1 MGTHT
6 HSLHHGPVWNVWKLW
21 LAELGVVLP
30 ECLGAYYAASLW
42 RQGEIDLGLLALGCS
57 AGVATVYA
65 FGYLWCLP
73 DVLGGMPHDQTRNLR
88 QRWSDFALLTAFIGI
103 LVIAGAYIRVIWEY
117 FSYVDLARALAILLA
132 CFWLLPACVV
142 ASEKYLGW
150 TTPGGEAKEGMG
162 WRVRVRGA
170 TRKWGH
176 WLVRLLGAK
185 GALGVG
191 GVLALSSLILEFETG
206 WGGGHTGYKV
216 VAGKDVWPRVTHVDL
231 SKLDVLL
238 VQGHRWVYVLGLVV
252 AALALAGV
260 LTGPLGRIIRSS
272 KTLATLAGIIALLQV
287 TAGSIRLLQI
297 TLLQIGIAY
306 ASSAYQPDKYRLAPW
321 ILLWAAPFILLWAVP
336 VAIWLRGTRGGRES
350 WDHTRLAVMVFYL
363 PIFLLGFSFFVVGT
377 YFGLGFGG
385 FVIGMLLVWWGLV
398 QSRWEIAQQQDSAR
412 ILAGCGFPR

>member
-150 TTPGGEAKEGMG
+150 TMPGGEAKEGMG

-185 GALGVG
+185 GALGGG

-206 WGGGHTGYKV
+206 RGGGYTGYKI
-216 VAGKDVWPRVTHVDL
+216 VAEKDVWPRVTHVEPIL
-231 SKLDVLL
+231 YSFL
-238 VQGHRWVYVLGLVV
+238 VQGHPWVYVLGLVV
-252 AALALAGV
+252 ATLALAGV
-260 LTGPLGRIIRSS
+260 LPGRLGRIIRSS

-287 TAGSIRLLQI
+287 TAGAIRLLQI
-297 TLLQIGIAY
+297 MAY
-306 ASSAYQPDKYRLAPW
+306 ETSASQPDKYRLALW
-321 ILLWAAPFILLWAVP
+321 ILLWGALFILLWAVP
-336 VAIWLRGTRGGRES
+336 VAIWLRGMRGSRES

>member
-6 HSLHHGPVWNVWKLW
+6 HSLHHGPVWNVWKVW
-21 LAELGVVLP
+21 LAELGVVLLA
-30 ECLGAYYAASLW
+30 CLGVYYAASLW

-65 FGYLWCLP
+65 FGYVWCLP
-73 DVLGGMPHDQTRNLR
+73 DVLGGMTHDQTRNLR
-88 QRWSDFALLTAFIGI
+88 QRWSDFALLSTFIGI
-103 LVIAGAYIRVIWEY
+103 LVIAGAYVRVIWEY
-117 FSYVDLARALAILLA
+117 FSDVDLARALAILLA

-150 TTPGGEAKEGMG
+150 TMPGGEAKEGMG

-191 GVLALSSLILEFETG
+191 GVLVLSSLILESETG
-206 WGGGHTGYKV
+206 WGGGPTGYKV

-231 SKLDVLL
+231 PKLDVLL

-252 AALALAGV
+252 AALALGGV
-260 LTGPLGRIIRSS
+260 VPGRLGKIIRSS
-272 KTLATLAGIIALLQV
+272 RVLVTLAGTIALLQV
-287 TAGSIRLLQI
+287 TAGAISLLQM
-297 TLLQIGIAY
+297 
-306 ASSAYQPDKYRLAPW
+306 ASVEMVSATDKYRTTLRM
-321 ILLWAAPFILLWAVP
+321 LMWAAPLILMWAVP
-336 VAIWLRGTRGGRES
+336 VAIWLRGARGGQED

-363 PIFLLGFSFFVVGT
+363 PIFLLGFASFAFGT
-377 YFGLGFGG
+377 YLGAGFGG

-398 QSRWEIAQQQDSAR
+398 QSRWEIAPQ
-412 ILAGCGFPR
+412 